1 MRHQDPILLK
11 RIVYALSSLDA
22 VYAVTVDRGHY
33 NKDLADAHRF
43 LAFHKP
49 RRAGARRFLARAS
62 FGFGRNHMI
71 YRPTSVEGGFTMIS
85 RHEGPDLGR
94 PSTLITRFYLGNS
107 I

>member
-1 MRHQDPILLK
+1 MSR
-11 RIVYALSSLDA
+11 
-22 VYAVTVDRGHY
+22 
-33 NKDLADAHRF
+33 RF

-49 RRAGARRFLARAS
+49 RRARTRRFLARAS

-71 YRPTSVEGGFTMIS
+71 YRPISVEGGFTMIS

-94 PSTLITRFYLGNS
+94 PSTLITRFSLGNS